1 MSRTVYSRSLLF
13 ILAAALSLPLEAKLL
28 KPSMNGEEKEI
39 LIVNSKRRLY
49 YPIGGEGL
57 QYIVEG
63 PTRLEFISRYPVI
76 KKKKQSHPYH
86 FTIVLDGEDTVMVNH
101 RYKVQKSIRSVQ
113 HPKHRYTY
121 SGNYFINL
129 GQGTHNIELLHGDGL
144 KYPVLLR
151 VLAKEFKSLGKHKE
165 ILMPMV
171 FQRTVKL
178 VSNKK
183 EVDYYECTHELPLQV
198 EADGKKTLRI
208 MTRLEFSG
216 AMGQEESYRLR
227 VRKGEKIVGTYYF
240 NTERSSESRILGKA
254 DRVPGRW
261 RSCEITVPQG
271 KHTYSMEVADR
282 GKTVLTRFILY

>member
-1 MSRTVYSRSLLF
+1 
-13 ILAAALSLPLEAKLL
+13 
-28 KPSMNGEEKEI
+28 
-39 LIVNSKRRLY
+39 
-49 YPIGGEGL
+49 
-57 QYIVEG
+57 
-63 PTRLEFISRYPVI
+63 
-76 KKKKQSHPYH
+76 
-86 FTIVLDGEDTVMVNH
+86 
-101 RYKVQKSIRSVQ
+101 
-113 HPKHRYTY
+113 
-121 SGNYFINL
+121 
-129 GQGTHNIELLHGDGL
+129 
-144 KYPVLLR
+144 
-151 VLAKEFKSLGKHKE
+151 
-165 ILMPMV
+165 MPMV

-208 MTRLEFSG
+208 MNRLEFSG